1 MEKDFELI
9 KHILQAVKE
18 HERLDELGM
27 SQEELGLSEIDK
39 ELFHYHTRLLTEE
52 GLIHSEKQ
60 AYIIDDYPRYMPYAL
75 TSKGHEFLSDI
86 SNKAKWKE
94 ALVYIANVG
103 KDITISLVAEFLKK
117 LTLQ

>member
-52 GLIHSEKQ
+52 GLIHS
-60 AYIIDDYPRYMPYAL
+60 
-75 TSKGHEFLSDI
+75 
-86 SNKAKWKE
+86 
-94 ALVYIANVG
+94 
-103 KDITISLVAEFLKK
+103 
-117 LTLQ
+117 